1 MSALPERILDRA
13 DVERLLASATNY
25 EQRQPNGPQAF
36 DLQRMHGLL
45 AALGSPHLGPRT
57 LHVAGSK
64 GKGSTVRMLAA
75 ALTPA
80 GAGPVGLYTSPHLS
94 DLGERIALDGT
105 PVSQTAL
112 ARALDTLLP
121 HARPR
126 HGTPEAL
133 TFFELLTAAAWLVF
147 REAGCREVVLETG
160 LGGRLDATTVCR
172 PTLTAI
178 TTIELEHTQ
187 LLGSTVEL
195 IAAEKAGILKTGVP
209 CVTGAEGAALRVIEG
224 RARELDA
231 PLAVLGR
238 EILLEEVRTEPG
250 PLTHAR
256 VRVDGERLDLRLP
269 LAGAHQARNAA
280 LAAAMLL
287 RLGLSRTTIETALAQ
302 VRLPAALEPF
312 AGRPLVVLDGAHTPA
327 SARAALEGLRAA
339 WPRRPYVLLLAL
351 LAEKQVEAILAT
363 LVPSALA
370 VVATQVASPRALPAA
385 DLALRA
391 RAHAPAGNRVEA
403 VADPQAALAR
413 ARALATGD
421 ALVLVTGSLYLA
433 GALRPL
439 LQQAS
444 A

>member
-1 MSALPERILDRA
+1 MSALPERIRDRA

-25 EQRQPNGPQAF
+25 EQQQPDGARAF
-36 DLQRMHGLL
+36 DLERIRGLL

-57 LHVAGSK
+57 LQVAGSK

-75 ALTPA
+75 ALTHA
-80 GAGPVGLYTSPHLS
+80 GLGPVGLYTSPHLA
-94 DLGERIALDGT
+94 DLSERIAIDGT
-105 PVSQTAL
+105 PVSDAAL
-112 ARALDTLLP
+112 ARALDGLLP
-121 HARPR
+121 HARAR
-126 HGTPEAL
+126 HATPEAL

-172 PTLTAI
+172 PALTAI

-187 LLGSTVEL
+187 LLGATLEL
-195 IAAEKAGILKTGVP
+195 IAAEKAGVLKAGVP
-209 CVTGAEGAALRVIEG
+209 CVTGAEGAALAVIER
-224 RARELDA
+224 RAHELGV
-231 PLAVLGR
+231 PLAALGR
-238 EILLEEVRTEPG
+238 EILLEGVRTEPG
-250 PLTHAR
+250 PVTHAR
-256 VRVDGERLDLRLP
+256 VRVDAEILELTLP

-287 RLGLSRTTIETALAQ
+287 RLGLSRRTIEAALAE

-312 AGRPLVVLDGAHTPA
+312 PGAPLVVLDGAHTPA
-327 SARAALEGLRAA
+327 SARAALEGLGAA
-339 WPRRPYVLLLAL
+339 WPRRPHVLLLAL

-370 VVATQVASPRALPAA
+370 VVSTQVASPRALPAA
-385 DLALRA
+385 ALALRA
-391 RAHAPAGNRVEA
+391 RAHAPVGTPVEA
-403 VADPQAALAR
+403 VADPREALAR

-439 LQQAS
+439 LQHGA
-444 A
+444 